1 MPQDQDLQ
9 NILNQAQKAIDDANI
24 AIASSNKLIQEQ
36 EKELTASRVKYEKDQ
51 TKVDNEIKKI
61 ADDMDVKTLQF
72 IKDME

>member
-36 EKELTASRVKYEKDQ
+36 EKELAASRVKYEKDHQ
-51 TKVDNEIKKI
+51 PST
-61 ADDMDVKTLQF
+61 
-72 IKDME
+72 